1 MQATYRRAADI
12 CLQFENT
19 TLLTFTLRFHRTDF
33 LLQPEKFDPDR
44 FLPELVRKRP
54 AFSYMPFG
62 LGPKQCLGIR
72 LAQIEMKMA
81 LIQIL
86 QRVKFAKKEDSTG
99 ELKFRAATILQPHSP
114 VLVKVVARSPCN

>member
-1 MQATYRRAADI
+1 MHATYRKAPERADI

-19 TLLTFTLRFHRTDF
+19 TLLTF

-62 LGPKQCLGIR
+62 LGPKQCIGIR
-72 LAQIEMKMA
+72 LAQMEMKMA

-99 ELKFRAATILQPHSP
+99 ELKFRAATILQPRSP